1 MIVILAAYLVMFL
14 ALGFV
19 VMNAVQEWDE
29 NARADHARKHDSK
42 PCHRTDCT
50 ERTYA

>member
-1 MIVILAAYLVMFL
+1 MILILAAYAVMLL

-29 NARADHARKHDSK
+29 NARADHARKHDEK